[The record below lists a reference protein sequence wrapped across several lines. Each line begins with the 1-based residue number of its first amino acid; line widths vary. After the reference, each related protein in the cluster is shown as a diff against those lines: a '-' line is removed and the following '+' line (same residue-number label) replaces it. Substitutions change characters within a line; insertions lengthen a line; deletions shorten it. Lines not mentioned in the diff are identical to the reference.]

1 MMYIR
6 AYIILATLYVQDKKI
21 SVQILKLKRNILDLV
36 KCVFLLRLRPIF
48 LFIVTTSA
56 RCFFRLKSV
65 LFAERKSLF
74 LADGLDKEV
83 WILCDGDCVY

>member
-48 LFIVTTSA
+48 LFIVTTRA
-56 RCFFRLKSV
+56 RCFFPSKILRRYCLP
-65 LFAERKSLF
+65 
-74 LADGLDKEV
+74 KENRFF
-83 WILCDGDCVY
+83 WLTG

>member
-48 LFIVTTSA
+48 LIYCYNFSQMFFPSKIGIV
-56 RCFFRLKSV
+56 C
-65 LFAERKSLF
+65 
-74 LADGLDKEV
+74 
-83 WILCDGDCVY
+83 

>member
-36 KCVFLLRLRPIF
+36 KCVFLLRLRPNF
-48 LFIVTTSA
+48 LFIVTT
-56 RCFFRLKSV
+56 
-65 LFAERKSLF
+65 
-74 LADGLDKEV
+74 
-83 WILCDGDCVY
+83 

>member
-48 LFIVTTSA
+48 FIYCYNSSQM
-56 RCFFRLKSV
+56 FFPSKIVR
-65 LFAERKSLF
+65 RYC
-74 LADGLDKEV
+74 LAKENRFF
-83 WILCDGDCVY
+83 WLTG